1 MTGSVDSNTL
11 PALPLPDGVILPGM
25 VVTIAA
31 ESQDAQAAASAS
43 TDTGGE
49 LLLVP
54 KVGDR
59 FATVGAVAH
68 VAETPVV
75 VDEPEVGM
83 PDEVRDAMTIHLVD
97 DVRQVLT
104 LALAPAA

>member
-1 MTGSVDSNTL
+1 M
-11 PALPLPDGVILPGM
+11 
-25 VVTIAA
+25 
-31 ESQDAQAAASAS
+31 
-43 TDTGGE
+43 
-49 LLLVP
+49 
-54 KVGDR
+54 GDR

-97 DVRQVLT
+97 DVSQVLT

>member
-1 MTGSVDSNTL
+1 M
-11 PALPLPDGVILPGM
+11 
-25 VVTIAA
+25 
-31 ESQDAQAAASAS
+31 
-43 TDTGGE
+43 
-49 LLLVP
+49 
-54 KVGDR
+54 GDR

-97 DVRQVLT
+97 DVSQVLTLT